1 MKKLLTSLIL
11 MLALLMPMSMVE
23 AKSAAPSKVT
33 VKSLKASGTTQITVK
48 WGKAKNVTAYQ
59 ISYREGSGKWKVIAT
74 VKSNKTSYTHKANF
88 KGGKK
93 YTYQVKGYNSKTKK
107 YGAAKAK
114 SITLPPIPGT
124 VKMTSAKF
132 SGKNVIINWKKTAN
146 ATEYRVYYKA
156 SKNAKWKK
164 IATVKPNKATYTYK
178 NGKAGFYTVAAYNKK
193 SKKQG
198 AYNTTGLQV
207 TKGTPTPSKPTKPS
221 TPSKPTP
228 TPTPTPSKPN
238 FVEIY
243 KIEFGGTP
251 SYPFTKIGDTFKID
265 VIIYPIGATNKTL
278 KWSSSNSSVVKV
290 DQNGLVTA
298 VGDGIAYITAK
309 ATDGSMAEESAKFS
323 VDTSGNPIPPAKIY
337 IDNIILSPKNLTLTS
352 KGQTAKISADVV
364 PTYATDRTVTWS
376 SENTAIATVDQSGT
390 VTAVSNGTTE
400 IYATANDGSCIRA
413 VCNVTVNIPEQP
425 KDNTE
430 TISLAGGK
438 SDSIGPGRTE
448 FGTSV
453 DFSKV
458 TFEFSNGFENNFEIA
473 GFDATRYA
481 ASVTIQALRKGSG
494 TVVAKYEGKVI
505 KKYNVVATSDWA
517 EYLGYVSWR
526 KSVESQ
532 IWKSN
537 MTVKEKLDAA
547 QNYIKTN
554 FTYKLGYCQ
563 GVLIYNDK
571 MCDCIGASNIMGD
584 FAKDLGCV
592 VGYVNMSTDTV
603 YDYLSD
609 AVGAS
614 GGHIFTVV
622 KLNGQ
627 WVSYDAQP
635 PHN

>member
-88 KGGKK
+88 TGGKK

-107 YGAAKAK
+107 YGAAKTK

-132 SGKNVIINWKKTAN
+132 SGKNVIINWKKTTN

-198 AYNTTGLQV
+198 VYNTTGLQV
-207 TKGTPTPSKPTKPS
+207 IKGTPTPSKPTKPS

-228 TPTPTPSKPN
+228 TPTPSKPN

-251 SYPFTKIGDTFKID
+251 LYPFTKIGDTFKID

-400 IYATANDGSCIRA
+400 IYADANDGSCIRA
-413 VCNVTVNIPEQP
+413 VCNVTVNIPEPP
-425 KDNTE
+425 KENVE
-430 TISLAGGK
+430 TVKLEGEK
-438 SDSIGPGRTE
+438 SMRVGPDIDE
-448 FGTSV
+448 FTDI
-453 DFSKV
+453 DFKKV
-458 TFEFSNGFENNFEIA
+458 TFEFSDGFENNFEIA

-537 MTVKEKLDAA
+537 MTLTEKLDAVKD
-547 QNYIKTN
+547 YIKTN
-554 FTYKLGYCQ
+554 FTYKNGAPIAVYSYQLK
-563 GVLIYNDK
+563 LA
-571 MCDCIGASNIMGD
+571 DCITASEYMGD
-584 FAKDLGCV
+584 FAKDLGCQV
-592 VGYVNMSTDTV
+592 RYVSTRTGT
-603 YDYLSD
+603 YHEYLADATSD
-609 AVGAS
+609 
-614 GGHIFTVV
+614 GGHTFTAI
-622 KLNGQ
+622 LINGT

-635 PHN
+635 